1 MTGEERLNEFME
13 AVENW
18 TSSKSL
24 PKIQENETVSMILNM
39 KSLSLDKLTREECLA
54 CAYELYA
61 HAEYIHSIKSKEEVV
76 LDPSEVT
83 DSLLERMP
91 SPTGW
96 RILVLPY
103 RGKATTEGGLH
114 IPTQVLD
121 DTQIQTVVGYVLK
134 LGNLAYKDEEKFP
147 NGAWCKEKD
156 WIIFPRYAGSR
167 FRIDGGEVRLLNDDE
182 VLASIKNPDDI
193 VSF

>member
-1 MTGEERLNEFME
+1 MTDKK
-13 AVENW
+13 ENV
-18 TSSKSL
+18 T
-24 PKIQENETVSMILNM
+24 P
-39 KSLSLDKLTREECLA
+39 
-54 CAYELYA
+54 LY
-61 HAEYIHSIKSKEEVV
+61 KPKEEVV

-91 SPTGW
+91 NPTGW

-103 RGKATTEGGLH
+103 RGKAMTEGGLH

-147 NGAWCKEKD
+147 NGGWCKEKD

-167 FRIDGGEVRLLNDDE
+167 VRIEGGEGRLLNDDE

-193 VSF
+193 GSF